1 MRSLLVCGALLICA
15 FARQSAG
22 AVQVTGKVSDETG
35 VAVSG
40 ARLEFR
46 SGDGKVFSAVSDVA
60 GLFSFSLPEP
70 GRYVVRCEREGF
82 FRYQGESSLSPE
94 GSHLAIILNHL
105 EDLVQKVDVVYSPPE
120 VDPQQTSEK
129 KHLNSMQIL
138 EVPYPASQDVRNAMP
153 MIHGVLQDTGGR
165 LHFNGGASD
174 QANFAL
180 DGFNITDPV
189 TGRLE
194 ARLNVESVRAVEF
207 EGSGFTADKGRGSA
221 GFVDLKTAMGD
232 DHWKIGASNFV
243 PSFST
248 ASGLHWNK
256 WTPRFQFSG
265 PLKKGRV
272 WFHNGFDAFYDV
284 DTIPELPR
292 QQNRSRALSSS
303 NLTRVQANLTSA
315 NILTASFLLNVVSD
329 SRRGLSFLD
338 PVETTTNRR
347 NNYLFGSLKDQ
358 HTFHRGA
365 VIEFGF
371 AATSLFARENPQGDQ
386 PFEILPNGRRGN
398 YFLDLTRD
406 VDRQQWVAKSY
417 LPSVRSPFGTHQ
429 LQFGVDL
436 QRTVFHQWADRH
448 SYRILR
454 QDESVARVVTFAG
467 TGIAERRN
475 FEFTEYV
482 NDRWSPRDDLLIDA
496 GLRLDWDQVVRDVL
510 VSPRVAASYAPA
522 WLKGTKLSAG
532 AGIFYDA
539 LSLPLITRHQ
549 DQVALSTFYAPDGAL
564 ARGPVETAFEVNEGL
579 LRVPRYRT
587 LSFSVERPLAF
598 GLLGKTSYVRRGGN
612 RGLSF
617 FGGPAFPAGAG
628 FTFASDTYLLR
639 NWRRDRYDAF
649 EMSVRRTFAGT
660 FHWQAGY
667 TRSNARSS
675 AVVDFSLENP
685 IFADQKG
692 GPFLWDSPHRWLSW
706 GWAPLPVKRLT
717 PRLRFLTRETDV
729 SYLAEYRS
737 GFPFS
742 VVNEENFLL
751 GRPNDHRL
759 PAYFNLNLHFERR
772 FRFWNY
778 LLAWRIGL
786 NNLTNNGNP
795 NVVNNNIDS
804 PAFLAF
810 GRGQQRAVQ
819 VRLRFLGRR

>member
-1 MRSLLVCGALLICA
+1 MRSLFWGGALLL
-15 FARQSAG
+15 SALTRLSVG

-35 VAVSG
+35 VAVPG
-40 ARLEFR
+40 ARLELR
-46 SGDGKVFSAVSDVA
+46 SAGGKPFTAVTDVA
-60 GLFSFSLPEP
+60 GLFSISVAEP
-70 GRYVVRCEREGF
+70 GRYFVRCEREGF
-82 FRYQGESSLSPE
+82 FRYQGESTLAPE
-94 GSHLAIILNHL
+94 GSHLSVILNHL
-105 EDLVQKVDVVYSPPE
+105 EDLVQKVDVVYSAPE
-120 VDPQQTSEK
+120 LDPQQTSEK
-129 KHLNSMQIL
+129 KQLNSIQIL

-165 LHFNGGASD
+165 LHFNGGAAD

-194 ARLNVESVRAVEF
+194 ARLNVESVRAVEY
-207 EGSGFTADKGRGSA
+207 EGSGFPADKGRGSA

-232 DHWKIGASNFV
+232 DHWRVGASTFV

-265 PLKKGRV
+265 PLKKGRI

-284 DTIPELPR
+284 DTIVELPPD
-292 QQNRSRALSSS
+292 QNRSRALSSS

-315 NILTASFLLNVVSD
+315 NILTASLLLNIVSD

-338 PVETTTNRR
+338 PVETTINRR
-347 NNYLFGSLKDQ
+347 NNYLFGSIKDQ

-371 AATSLFARENPQGDQ
+371 AATSLFARENPQGNRT
-386 PFEILPNGRRGN
+386 FEFLPSGRRGN

-417 LPSVRSPFGTHQ
+417 LPSVRSSFGTHQ
-429 LQFGVDL
+429 IQFGVDM
-436 QRTVFHQWADRH
+436 QRTVFHQRADRH
-448 SYRILR
+448 TYRILR

-467 TGIAERRN
+467 LGVAERRN

-482 NDRWSPRDDLLIDA
+482 NDRWSPRQDLLIDA
-496 GLRLDWDQVVRDVL
+496 GLRLDWDQVVRDPL
-510 VSPRVAASYAPA
+510 ISPRLAASYVPA
-522 WLKGTKLSAG
+522 WLGGTKLSAS
-532 AGIFYDA
+532 AGIFHDA
-539 LSLPLITRHQ
+539 LNLALISRHQ
-549 DQVALSTFYAPDGAL
+549 DQVALSTFYAPNGSV
-564 ARGPVETAFEVNEGL
+564 ARGPLETAFEVNERL

-587 LSFSVERPLAF
+587 ISFSVERPLAF
-598 GLLGKTSYVRRGGN
+598 GLLGKASYVRRGGN

-617 FGGPAFPAGAG
+617 FGGPGLPDGSG
-628 FTFASDTYLLR
+628 FVQDSDTYLLR
-639 NWRRDRYDAF
+639 NWRRDRYDAV
-649 EMSVRRTFAGT
+649 ELTVRRTFAGT

-667 TRSNARSS
+667 TRSSARSN

-685 IFADQKG
+685 IFADQTG
-692 GPFLWDSPHRWLSW
+692 GPFPWDSPHRWLSW
-706 GWAPLPVKRLT
+706 GWAPLPVGLLT
-717 PRLRFLTRETDV
+717 PRLRFLTRETSV
-729 SYLAEYRS
+729 SYLAEYRT

-742 VVNEENFLL
+742 VVNEESFLL
-751 GRPNDHRL
+751 GRPNEQRL
-759 PAYFNLNLHFERR
+759 PGYFNINLHFERR
-772 FRFWNY
+772 FRFWHY
-778 LLAWRIGL
+778 LLAWRVGV

-804 PAFLAF
+804 PAFLAY